1 MPPYAVWVAVAI
13 GGNVLYHVAQ
23 KSNPADAPPLLSL
36 LVTYAIA
43 FVATALLL
51 PLSPERMPSREG
63 LARLNWASV
72 GVGVAI
78 VAVELG
84 VLLAYRAG
92 WRMSVASL
100 TVNSALAL
108 VLVPVGVAVYRE
120 RLSAANVA
128 GLALCLAGLVLVA
141 RK

>member
-1 MPPYAVWVAVAI
+1 MPPLAMWVAVAI
-13 GGNVLYHVAQ
+13 GGNVLYNISQ
-23 KSNPADAPPLLSL
+23 KSIPSGAPPLLSL
-36 LVTYAIA
+36 LVTYAVA

-51 PLSPERMPSREG
+51 PLAPEKVQIREG
-63 LARLNWASV
+63 IARLNWASV

-92 WRMSVASL
+92 WRMSVATL

-108 VLVPVGVAVYRE
+108 VLVPVGIIVYRE
-120 RLSAANVA
+120 RMSAANVA
-128 GLALCLAGLVLVA
+128 GLVLCLAGLLLVA
-141 RK
+141 RE

>member
-1 MPPYAVWVAVAI
+1 MPPFAVWVAVAI

-23 KSNPADAPPLLSL
+23 KSIPSGAPPLLSL
-36 LVTYAIA
+36 LVTYAVA
-43 FVATALLL
+43 FAATALLL
-51 PLSPERMPSREG
+51 PLAPEELPTRAG

-84 VLLAYRAG
+84 ILLAYRAG

-108 VLVPVGVAVYRE
+108 VLVPVGVTVYRE

-128 GLALCLAGLVLVA
+128 GLVLCLAGLVLVA

>member
-1 MPPYAVWVAVAI
+1 MPPFAVWVAVAI
-13 GGNVLYHVAQ
+13 GGNVLYHVSQ
-23 KSNPADAPPLLSL
+23 KSIPSGAPPLLSL
-36 LVTYAIA
+36 LVTYAVA
-43 FVATALLL
+43 FAATALLL
-51 PLSPERMPSREG
+51 PLSPEKLPSRDG
-63 LARLNWASV
+63 LSRLNWSSV

-84 VLLAYRAG
+84 ILLAYRAG
-92 WRMSVASL
+92 WRMSVASV

-108 VLVPVGVAVYRE
+108 VLVPVGVTVYRE

-128 GLALCLAGLVLVA
+128 GFVLCLAGLLLVA

>member
-1 MPPYAVWVAVAI
+1 MPPFAVWVAVAI

-23 KSNPADAPPLLSL
+23 KSIPSGAPPLLSL
-36 LVTYAIA
+36 LVTYAVA

-51 PLSPERMPSREG
+51 PLAPEKLKLRDG
-63 LARLNWASV
+63 LSSLNWASI
-72 GVGVAI
+72 GVGVSI

-100 TVNSALAL
+100 TVSSALAL
-108 VLVPVGVAVYRE
+108 VLVPVGVTVYRE
-120 RLSAANVA
+120 RLSPANVA
-128 GLALCLAGLVLVA
+128 GLVLCLAGLVLVA

>member
-1 MPPYAVWVAVAI
+1 MPPFAVWVAVAI
-13 GGNVLYHVAQ
+13 GGNVLYHVSQ
-23 KSNPADAPPLLSL
+23 KSIPSGAPPLLSL

-51 PLSPERMPSREG
+51 PLSPEKLPSREG
-63 LARLNWASV
+63 LSRLNWASV

-84 VLLAYRAG
+84 ILLAYRAG
-92 WRMSVASL
+92 WRMSVASV

-108 VLVPVGVAVYRE
+108 VLVPVGVTVYRE

-128 GLALCLAGLVLVA
+128 GLVLCLAGLILVA